1 MGEKQFKM
9 LFVLSIYDSSSILTS
24 ATDIVCAKRI
34 SEKCGKLNTVHAGLS
49 LTDKFVC
56 WRTCIQCVHVGTETQ
71 THARSRLLLEL
82 KLNWF
87 LLSPSTPLLPALF
100 AHILETPDSR
110 WISMSKTQ
118 KVTQKLQSVHSVK
131 KLCVCVCVGVR
142 VHLCACLQYVQCDWL
157 GIGLF
162 ICLVWSWLCNW
173 A

>member
-9 LFVLSIYDSSSILTS
+9 LFVLSIYDSSSILTC
-24 ATDIVCAKRI
+24 AADIVCAKRI
-34 SEKCGKLNTVHAGLS
+34 SEKCGKLNKVRIQCLS

-56 WRTCIQCVHVGTETQ
+56 RRTCIQCVHVGTETQ
-71 THARSRLLLEL
+71 TRARSRLLLEL

-131 KLCVCVCVGVR
+131 KLCVCVGVR
-142 VHLCACLQYVQCDWL
+142 VHLCVCVYSTCSV
-157 GIGLF
+157 IG
-162 ICLVWSWLCNW
+162 WG
-173 A
+173 

>member
-56 WRTCIQCVHVGTETQ
+56 RRTCIQCVHVGTETNSRAFASA
-71 THARSRLLLEL
+71 ARIEI
-82 KLNWF
+82 KL
-87 LLSPSTPLLPALF
+87 
-100 AHILETPDSR
+100 
-110 WISMSKTQ
+110 IS
-118 KVTQKLQSVHSVK
+118 LISVHTLAPCSLRTYPWDTRLQVNFNVK
-131 KLCVCVCVGVR
+131 DTKGNAEAAICSFCQEVVCVCVGVR

>member
-1 MGEKQFKM
+1 M

-34 SEKCGKLNTVHAGLS
+34 SEKKKMWQAEQSENTVHAGLS

-56 WRTCIQCVHVGTETQ
+56 RRTCIQCVHAGTETQ

-110 WISMSKTQ
+110 WISMSNTQ

-131 KLCVCVCVGVR
+131 KLCVCVGVR
-142 VHLCACLQYVQCDWL
+142 VHLCACVYSTCSV
-157 GIGLF
+157 IG
-162 ICLVWSWLCNW
+162 WG
-173 A
+173 

>member
-9 LFVLSIYDSSSILTS
+9 LFVLSIYDSSSILTC

-34 SEKCGKLNTVHAGLS
+34 SEKCGKLNKV
-49 LTDKFVC
+49 
-56 WRTCIQCVHVGTETQ
+56 RIQCMRVFLWQINLYAGAHAYSVCMSARR
-71 THARSRLLLEL
+71 HKLARSRLLLEL

-131 KLCVCVCVGVR
+131 KLCVCVGVR
-142 VHLCACLQYVQCDWL
+142 VHLCVCVYSTCSV
-157 GIGLF
+157 IG
-162 ICLVWSWLCNW
+162 WG
-173 A
+173 